1 MKDGILHARDARA
14 QQRIVKA
21 AAQLAEVIGVHPA
34 ALERLRDERGGPLVQ
49 AMLQREAIADLLES
63 TLERVSSLT
72 AAGQASLTAED
83 VLDKVAQAGLPK
95 ASLTKIREVL
105 TSGSAD

>member
-1 MKDGILHARDARA
+1 MKDGILHARDERA

-21 AAQLAEVIGVHPA
+21 AAALAELIGVHPA
-34 ALERLRDERGGPLVQ
+34 ALEQLRNERGGPLVQ

-63 TLERVSSLT
+63 AVERVSALQ

-83 VLDKVAQAGLPK
+83 VLDRVAQAGLPK
-95 ASLTKIREVL
+95 ASLSKIREAL
-105 TSGSAD
+105 IGSAE